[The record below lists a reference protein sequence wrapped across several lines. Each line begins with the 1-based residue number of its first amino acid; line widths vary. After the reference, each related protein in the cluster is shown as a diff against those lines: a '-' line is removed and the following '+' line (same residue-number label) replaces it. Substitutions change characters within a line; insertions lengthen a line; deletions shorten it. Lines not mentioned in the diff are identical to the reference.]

1 MGCSKLMLKS
11 DHMYPS
17 NPYLQRTMGDGEYSL
32 VAECLTSK
40 PEAPGSILNT
50 AN

>member
-17 NPYLQRTMGDGEYSL
+17 NPYLQRTMGDGEYSS

-40 PEAPGSILNT
+40 HEALGSVLSTVN
-50 AN
+50 